1 MKSLTVAAVTLVL
14 LVGNAG
20 QPAPAWALGS
30 SVPKTG
36 SIIPNTTFRLSPSY
50 SIALEKIVG
59 WGIYLG
65 VAYLVLDPL
74 APNWEIEEAPLG
86 DNHVHFSL
94 KMKRFHT
101 GGAGEARAVFHRR
114 AKELM
119 RLNEF
124 DSYQVM
130 EYSEGLDSSLLGSQR
145 TAEGVVLL
153 TKKAG

>member
-1 MKSLTVAAVTLVL
+1 MNRGALPALALAL
-14 LVGNAG
+14 LVGNIG

-59 WGIYLG
+59 WGLYLG

-74 APNWEIEEAPLG
+74 APNWHIEEAPLG

-94 KMKRFHT
+94 KMKRFHN
-101 GGAGEARAVFHRR
+101 GGAGEARALFHRR

-119 RLNEF
+119 RLN
-124 DSYQVM
+124 DCDGYQVL
-130 EYSEGLDSSLLGSQR
+130 EYSEGLESSMLGSQR

-153 TKKAG
+153 TRKAA